1 MVVEKINPVDPE
13 SNSDFS
19 RNKSAEEIK
28 DTQYTILFYR

>member
-1 MVVEKINPVDPE
+1 MIVEKINPVDRE

-28 DTQYTILFYR
+28 HT